1 MDVRSKKSLLN
12 KNLAGKEFVVEG
24 FCGIGKSSL
33 HILKNFA
40 FLMFITKFQVMF
52 YHFRSV

>member
-1 MDVRSKKSLLN
+1 MDERSKKSLLN